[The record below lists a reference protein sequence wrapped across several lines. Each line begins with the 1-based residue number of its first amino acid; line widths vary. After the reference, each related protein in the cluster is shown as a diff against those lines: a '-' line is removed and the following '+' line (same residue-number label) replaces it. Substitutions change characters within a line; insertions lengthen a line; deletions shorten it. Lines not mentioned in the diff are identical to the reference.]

1 MTKSRS
7 ERPAVSSAGGTALV
21 TGASSGIGAA
31 FTQSLAAL
39 GYDLVIVARSTAE
52 LTRRAA
58 ELTARHPV
66 SVTPIAADLSD
77 ATAVTRL
84 VTTLDDRA
92 IHIDLLV
99 NSAGVSMKGPVV
111 EQSAHRLAALIAVNV
126 QAPVA
131 LTAAVLPGMLERG
144 RGSIINV
151 ASTGAY
157 QPAPYLAAYAAS
169 KAFVLSFTEALWAET
184 RNSPVSVLAVSP
196 GPTTTRMNPGEA
208 RGKASPEHVV
218 ATALKA
224 IAHGRPSVIDG
235 ARNAVLAGIFSRLPR
250 RAVLRITGAFMRHS

>member
-1 MTKSRS
+1 
-7 ERPAVSSAGGTALV
+7 
-21 TGASSGIGAA
+21 
-31 FTQSLAAL
+31 
-39 GYDLVIVARSTAE
+39 
-52 LTRRAA
+52 
-58 ELTARHPV
+58 
-66 SVTPIAADLSD
+66 
-77 ATAVTRL
+77 
-84 VTTLDDRA
+84 
-92 IHIDLLV
+92 
-99 NSAGVSMKGPVV
+99 
-111 EQSAHRLAALIAVNV
+111 VNV

-250 RAVLRITGAFMRHS
+250 RAVLRITSAFMRHS